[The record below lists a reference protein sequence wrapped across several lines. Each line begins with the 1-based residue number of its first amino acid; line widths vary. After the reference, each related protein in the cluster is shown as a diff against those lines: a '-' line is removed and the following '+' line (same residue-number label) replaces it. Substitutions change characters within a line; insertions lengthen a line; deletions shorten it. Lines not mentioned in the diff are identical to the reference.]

1 MTESDIREK
10 VIELLRKIAPDTEPD
25 KLKPSDNI
33 RHVLGIDSFD
43 FLNFIV
49 ALDEELG
56 VQTPEEDYGNMDSMD
71 KLVFYIQGK
80 VKQLDENRKIQ

>member
-1 MTESDIREK
+1 MTEEDIRK
-10 VIELLRKIAPDTEPD
+10 KILQLLKKIAPDREPN

-33 RHVLGIDSFD
+33 RHALGIDSFD

-56 VQTPEEDYGNMDSMD
+56 VQTPEEDYGKIDSLD
-71 KLVFYIQGK
+71 TLISYVKEKLK
-80 VKQLDENRKIQ
+80 LLNENRKVQ